1 MMKKNK
7 LIPMRSV
14 SQALLS
20 TGEPWDLVDIDAQ
33 GWEKPFLEG
42 ILGWLQHRVRRL
54 HISTHTRKI
63 HWTILQWLN
72 ETGGLD
78 RKEMK
83 EVVVTGQM
91 YIRCS
96 SYVNIMIYTV
106 LSSDS

>member
-72 ETGGLD
+72 ETGGLTA
-78 RKEMK
+78 R
-83 EVVVTGQM
+83 
-91 YIRCS
+91 R
-96 SYVNIMIYTV
+96 
-106 LSSDS
+106 